1 MPEAGRFA
9 VGSRVRT
16 AAVDPPHHTRVPRYV
31 RGQVGLVVEVQGV
44 WPLADDRAQG
54 VATPRVEPVYTVR
67 FAAADLWG
75 APADHAVQVE
85 LWDSYLESVT

>member
-1 MPEAGRFA
+1 MAEAGRFA
-9 VGSRVRT
+9 VGSRVRA

-85 LWDSYLESVT
+85 LWDSHLEAVT